1 MDKLSNENRILKER
15 FDKLEERCQRWITDE
30 QVYLLRR
37 IEQLEDENHRLHE
50 NYQAYQK
57 QSEKCIGSVT
67 DLIIKALFTQEE
79 LRKQCVNLHN
89 VIDTVKLR
97 RNVQQNHDHRH
108 TTNDQSTWFH
118 QQLMIVEENDH
129 KPTNQ
134 PSRMYTNNS
143 SSSRSMM

>member
-67 DLIIKALFTQEE
+67 DLIIKALFTQEV
-79 LRKQCVNLHN
+79 R
-89 VIDTVKLR
+89 
-97 RNVQQNHDHRH
+97 
-108 TTNDQSTWFH
+108 
-118 QQLMIVEENDH
+118 
-129 KPTNQ
+129 
-134 PSRMYTNNS
+134 Y
-143 SSSRSMM
+143 